1 MKGFF
6 NIKFSSTS
14 VHTFYKKCIYDVI
27 NILLGKN
34 YRGSCPELFF
44 FSKGCPIVVQSF
56 GQWFIITLIR
66 YFSGVGLDDAC
77 TTNLDYNYYIL
88 RDLDS
93 KILGLRIWISIFIYG
108 YGLENTW
115 ATNLDYYDY

>member
-44 FSKGCPIVVQSF
+44 FFKRMSNRCPIF
-56 GQWFIITLIR
+56 WTMI
-66 YFSGVGLDDAC
+66 
-77 TTNLDYNYYIL
+77 YNYTY
-88 RDLDS
+88 
-93 KILGLRIWISIFIYG
+93 
-108 YGLENTW
+108 
-115 ATNLDYYDY
+115 

>member
-34 YRGSCPELFF
+34 YRGSCPELVFF
-44 FSKGCPIVVQSF
+44 QKDVQS
-56 GQWFIITLIR
+56 L
-66 YFSGVGLDDAC
+66 SNLLD
-77 TTNLDYNYYIL
+77 N
-88 RDLDS
+88 DL
-93 KILGLRIWISIFIYG
+93 
-108 YGLENTW
+108 
-115 ATNLDYYDY
+115 